1 MNFCLAKLRCVA
13 SMVAIVVEEAKEEE
27 VVVAGAEE
35 RALGKT
41 ETGEAREECVSFGD
55 RLTEALLV
63 FLATAAIWFLSGNW

>member
-1 MNFCLAKLRCVA
+1 
-13 SMVAIVVEEAKEEE
+13 MVAIVVEEAKEEG

-35 RALGKT
+35 HALGKT